1 MLSIESPSFSRGG
14 MPVAEPFLLSDQHFR
29 DINPVDC
36 GWERCEPSHS
46 FGPTARMYWLLH
58 YVVSGSGVFESG
70 GVRHPVRGGQM
81 FVIRPL
87 ETTFYQADEHDPW
100 EYIWIGFTT
109 ALTLPAPLREQA
121 VVQHSGLGS
130 LFSSVLRLR
139 TMTQGRELFL
149 CGQVYQL
156 LSLLSER
163 QPLENDYVEQA
174 QTYLAS
180 NYMQDV
186 SISGLAARLGLNRSY
201 FSTLF
206 HQRTG
211 LSPQQYLLRCRMEH
225 ARELLCSHAF
235 TPGEAALAVGYPDIF
250 AFSRMFKR
258 YYGMSPT
265 EATKK
270 AEKRKLVS
278 SKKI

>member
-1 MLSIESPSFSRGG
+1 M
-14 MPVAEPFLLSDQHFR
+14 AEPFLLSDQHFR

-70 GVRHPVRGGQM
+70 GVRHPVRAGQM
-81 FVIRPL
+81 FVIHPL

-163 QPLENDYVEQA
+163 QPSENDYVEQA

-206 HQRTG
+206 HRRTG

-258 YYGMSPT
+258 YYGVSPSET
-265 EATKK
+265 VRQNQA
-270 AEKRKLVS
+270 
-278 SKKI
+278 SKQAHD

>member
-1 MLSIESPSFSRGG
+1 M
-14 MPVAEPFLLSDQHFR
+14 AEPFLLSDQHLR

-70 GVRHPVRGGQM
+70 GVRHPVRAGQM
-81 FVIRPL
+81 FVIHPL

-139 TMTQGRELFL
+139 TMAQGRELFL

-163 QPLENDYVEQA
+163 QPSENDYVEQA

-206 HQRTG
+206 HRRTG

-258 YYGMSPT
+258 YYGVSPSET
-265 EATKK
+265 LRQNQANKQ
-270 AEKRKLVS
+270 AHD
-278 SKKI
+278 

>member
-156 LSLLSER
+156 LSLLSE
-163 QPLENDYVEQA
+163 QP
-174 QTYLAS
+174 
-180 NYMQDV
+180 
-186 SISGLAARLGLNRSY
+186 
-201 FSTLF
+201 
-206 HQRTG
+206 
-211 LSPQQYLLRCRMEH
+211 
-225 ARELLCSHAF
+225 
-235 TPGEAALAVGYPDIF
+235 AVGKRLCGTGPNLSGQQLHAGCFHLRSGRTAWPEPLVFQHALSSADRSFAPAVPSPLPHGARPGASVQPRLYPRRGC
-250 AFSRMFKR
+250 AGRRLS
-258 YYGMSPT
+258 
-265 EATKK
+265 
-270 AEKRKLVS
+270 
-278 SKKI
+278 

>member
-1 MLSIESPSFSRGG
+1 MLSIKNPSFFGGG
-14 MPVAEPFLLSDQHFR
+14 MPVAEPFLLSDQHLR

-58 YVVSGSGVFESG
+58 YVVSGSGIFESG
-70 GVRHPVRGGQM
+70 GVRHPVRAGQM
-81 FVIRPL
+81 FVIHPL

-139 TMTQGRELFL
+139 TMAQGRELFL

-163 QPLENDYVEQA
+163 QPSENDYVEQA

-258 YYGMSPT
+258 YYGVSPS
-265 EATKK
+265 EALRQNQANKQ
-270 AEKRKLVS
+270 AHD
-278 SKKI
+278 

>member
-1 MLSIESPSFSRGG
+1 

-258 YYGMSPT
+258 YYGVSPS
-265 EATKK
+265 EALRQNQANKQ
-270 AEKRKLVS
+270 AHD
-278 SKKI
+278 

>member
-1 MLSIESPSFSRGG
+1 
-14 MPVAEPFLLSDQHFR
+14 MPVAEPFLLSVQHFR
-29 DINPVDC
+29 AINPVDC

-70 GVRHPVRGGQM
+70 GVRHPVRAGQM
-81 FVIRPL
+81 FVIHPL

-139 TMTQGRELFL
+139 TMAQGRELFL

-163 QPLENDYVEQA
+163 QPSEIDYVEQA
-174 QTYLAS
+174 QT
-180 NYMQDV
+180 
-186 SISGLAARLGLNRSY
+186 
-201 FSTLF
+201 
-206 HQRTG
+206 
-211 LSPQQYLLRCRMEH
+211 
-225 ARELLCSHAF
+225 
-235 TPGEAALAVGYPDIF
+235 
-250 AFSRMFKR
+250 
-258 YYGMSPT
+258 
-265 EATKK
+265 
-270 AEKRKLVS
+270 
-278 SKKI
+278 

>member
-121 VVQHSGLGS
+121 GVQHSGLGS

-201 FSTLF
+201 FSMLF

-258 YYGMSPT
+258 YYGVSPS
-265 EATKK
+265 EALRQNQANKQ
-270 AEKRKLVS
+270 AHD
-278 SKKI
+278 

>member
-14 MPVAEPFLLSDQHFR
+14 IPVAEPFLLSDQHFR

-58 YVVSGSGVFESG
+58 FVVSGSGVFESG

-206 HQRTG
+206 RQQTG
-211 LSPQQYLLRCRMEH
+211 FSPQQYLLRCRMEH

-258 YYGMSPT
+258 YYGVSPS
-265 EATKK
+265 EALRQNQANKQ
-270 AEKRKLVS
+270 AHD
-278 SKKI
+278 

>member
-14 MPVAEPFLLSDQHFR
+14 IPVAEPFLLSDQHFR

-58 YVVSGSGVFESG
+58 FVVSGSGVFESG

-87 ETTFYQADEHDPW
+87 ETTIYQADEHDPW

-109 ALTLPAPLREQA
+109 ALILPAPLREQA

-130 LFSSVLRLR
+130 LFSYVLRLR

-258 YYGMSPT
+258 YYGVSPS
-265 EATKK
+265 EALRQNQANKQ
-270 AEKRKLVS
+270 AHD
-278 SKKI
+278 